1 MSKMAWIWQ
10 SMLNSYSQIFFSD
23 NRLFAAILV
32 PVTFMDFYAGLFG
45 LMAVLIT
52 NLTAWMIGLD
62 TFKISKGY
70 YGFNALLVGLGLGIY
85 FEPGMLLVL
94 IVVIAGILT
103 LLIAVAVEG
112 VIGKYALPH
121 LSLPFVFALW
131 ALVLATRE
139 FTALGLNER
148 WIYTLND
155 LYILGGQPLVNLYE
169 WWNGLYIP
177 VSLRSYL
184 LSLGAILFQYSVF
197 SGVLL
202 AIGLLIYSRIAFTL
216 SLAGFYIAWLFYE
229 LIGAELS
236 EVNYSYIGFNYILTA
251 IATGGFFVIPNRNSY
266 LSLLVLIPIVAV
278 ITVSLTAIMAPFG
291 LPVYALP
298 FNVLVLTYLYALKF
312 RTDNRAD
319 LSTLFVQLNSPE
331 KNLYSYVN
339 YRERFGKESPV
350 DVHLPFFGGWK
361 VTQAHDG
368 EYTHK
373 GDWRHAW
380 DFEITDDDGKTFK
393 NRGDFAEDYYCYGKT
408 VIAPADGVVEIIADG
423 IEDNIIGERNPE
435 DNWGNTIVLK
445 HSDFIY
451 SKLSHLKSGSF
462 SVKKGDTVKKGDE
475 LARCGNSG
483 NSPYPHLHFQIQST
497 PYVGSRTLDY
507 PLSNIFIEHAGTR
520 SLHTIGKPAKE
531 DTVSNIMPEA
541 PLRRAFHLIPG
552 KILEFKTDDGEVT
565 WEVKRDVW
573 QNRYIECAATGS
585 KAWFRVDD
593 VMLQFTNFDGDRSAL
608 LYYFYLAA
616 YRVSAGYSSGLVI
629 RDTYPVNMVFN
640 PYLIPLQDFVA
651 PFFRYLSGEYTLEY
665 PESKAGLHDSTY
677 RLSGSII
684 RKIMGR
690 KKDEIRFSFLINNQ
704 GICEFIIDRDHRKI
718 NATCTEKSA
727 SSY

>member
-1 MSKMAWIWQ
+1 VNKPAWIWQ
-10 SMLNSYSQIFFSD
+10 SLLNSYSQIFFSD

-45 LMAVLIT
+45 LMAMLVT

-70 YGFNALLVGLGLGIY
+70 YGFNALLVGLGLGIN

-103 LLIAVAVEG
+103 LLVAVAMEG
-112 VIGKYALPH
+112 IIGKYALPQ

-139 FTALGLNER
+139 FSALGINER

-155 LYILGGQPLVNLYE
+155 LYIMGGQPLVNLYE
-169 WWNGLYIP
+169 WWNSLYIP
-177 VSLRSYL
+177 TSLRSYL

-197 SGVLL
+197 SGFLL
-202 AIGLLIYSRIAFTL
+202 AVGLLIYSRIAFTL
-216 SLAGFYIAWLFYE
+216 SLAGFYIAWLFYQ

-278 ITVSLTAIMAPFG
+278 LTVSLTAILAPFG

-298 FNVLVLTYLYALKF
+298 FNVLVLTYLYVLKF

-331 KNLYSYVN
+331 KNLYSFVN

-350 DVHLPFFGGWK
+350 DIHLPFFGEWK

-380 DFEITDDDGKTFK
+380 DFEISDSEGKTFK
-393 NRGDFAEDYYCYGKT
+393 KRGDFPYDYYCYGKT
-408 VIAPADGVVEIIADG
+408 VIAPADGTVETIADG
-423 IEDNIIGERNPE
+423 IEDNIIGESNLS
-435 DNWGNTIVLK
+435 DNWGNTIVIR
-445 HSDFIY
+445 HSEFIF
-451 SKLSHLKSGSF
+451 SKLSHLKPGSF
-462 SVKKGDTVKKGDE
+462 SVKKGDAVKKGDE

-483 NSPYPHLHFQIQST
+483 NSPYPHLHFQLQST
-497 PYVGSRTLDY
+497 PYIGSRTLDY
-507 PLSNIFIEHAGTR
+507 PLSNIFIDKAGIR
-520 SLHTIGKPAKE
+520 KLHTIARPVNE
-531 DTVSNIMPEA
+531 DVVSNIHPEVR
-541 PLRRAFHLIPG
+541 LSRAFYLIPG
-552 KILEFKTDDGEVT
+552 KVLEFKTQKSVVT

-573 QNRYIECAATGS
+573 QNRYIECTSSGS
-585 KAWFRVDD
+585 KAWFRLDD
-593 VMLQFTNFDGDRSAL
+593 VMLQFTHFEGDRSAL

-616 YRVSAGYSSGLVI
+616 YRVSAGFSSGLVI

-640 PYLIPLQDFVA
+640 PNRIPLQDLAA
-651 PFFRYLSGEYTLEY
+651 PFFRYLSGEYTLVY
-665 PESKAGLHDSTY
+665 PESKTGLPDGEF
-677 RLSGSII
+677 RLHGSSI
-684 RKIMGR
+684 RKVPG
-690 KKDEIRFSFLINNQ
+690 KKKAGIRFDFLIDDR
-704 GICEFIIDRDHRKI
+704 GICEFNIEGDQLKI

-727 SSY
+727 S

>member
-1 MSKMAWIWQ
+1 MNKPAWIWQ
-10 SMLNSYSQIFFSD
+10 SLLNSYSQIFFSD
-23 NRLFAAILV
+23 NRLFAVILV

-45 LMAVLIT
+45 LTSVIVA

-62 TFKISKGY
+62 TFRISKGY
-70 YGFNALLVGLGLGIY
+70 YGFNALLTGLGLGIY
-85 FEPGMLLVL
+85 FEPGLLLVL
-94 IVVIAGILT
+94 IVVIAGLLT
-103 LLIAVAVEG
+103 LLIAVALEG
-112 VIGKYALPH
+112 IIGKYSLPH

-139 FTALGLNER
+139 FSALGLNER

-169 WWNGLYIP
+169 WWNSLYIP

-216 SLAGFYIAWLFYE
+216 SLIGFYIAWLFYQ

-251 IATGGFFVIPNRNSY
+251 IATGGFFVIPNRSSY

-278 ITVSLTAIMAPFG
+278 ITVSFSAILAPFG

-298 FNVLVLTYLYALKF
+298 FNVLVLTYLYVLKF

-331 KNLYSYVN
+331 KNLYSFVN

-350 DVHLPFFGGWK
+350 DIHLPFFGEWK

-368 EYTHK
+368 EFTHK

-380 DFEITDDDGKTFK
+380 DFEITDDEGKTYK
-393 NRGDFAEDYYCYGKT
+393 DRGDFTHDYYCYGKT
-408 VIAPADGVVEIIADG
+408 VIAPADGTVEAIADG
-423 IEDNIIGERNPE
+423 IEDNIIGERNPS
-435 DNWGNTIVLK
+435 DNWGNTIVIR
-445 HSDFIY
+445 HSENIY
-451 SKLSHLKSGSF
+451 SKLSHLIPGSF
-462 SVKKGDTVKKGDE
+462 SVKKGDKVRMGDD
-475 LARCGNSG
+475 LAKCGNSG

-497 PYVGSRTLDY
+497 PYIGSRTLDY
-507 PLSNIFIEHAGTR
+507 PLSNIFIKR
-520 SLHTIGKPAKE
+520 NDQRILQTIARPEKG
-531 DTVSNIMPEA
+531 DLVVNVQPEA
-541 PLRRAFHLIPG
+541 PLRRAFDLIPG
-552 KILEFKTDDGEVT
+552 KILIFNTRTGDVT
-565 WEVKRDVW
+565 WEVKRDLW
-573 QNRYIECAATGS
+573 QNRYIECAKTGS
-585 KAWFRVDD
+585 KAWFRLDD
-593 VMLQFTNFDGDRSAL
+593 VMLQFTHFEGDRSAL

-616 YRVSAGYSSGLVI
+616 YRVSTGYSPGLVI
-629 RDTYPVNMVFN
+629 TDTYPVNMIFS
-640 PYLIPLQDFVA
+640 PYRIPLQDFAA
-651 PFFRYLSGEYTLEY
+651 PFWRYLRGEYSLIY
-665 PESKAGLHDSTY
+665 PESKTGLQGGDF
-677 RLSGSII
+677 RLHGSIT
-684 RKIMGR
+684 RKIFGR
-690 KKDEIRFSFLINNQ
+690 TKDTIRFGFLIDNR
-704 GICEFIIDRDHRKI
+704 GICGFNIDGDHLKI
-718 NATCTEKSA
+718 HATCTEKS
-727 SSY
+727 SPY